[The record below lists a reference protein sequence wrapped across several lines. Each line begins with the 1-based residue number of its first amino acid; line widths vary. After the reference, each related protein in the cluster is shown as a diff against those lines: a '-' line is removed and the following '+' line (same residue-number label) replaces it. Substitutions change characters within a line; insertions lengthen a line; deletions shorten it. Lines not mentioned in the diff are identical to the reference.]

1 MLYLRCHQIIYLEV
15 IMCVNRARLPSPW
28 NLTRMTVYVYRT
40 VLDSI
45 NGVSSTRHT
54 SLAAVTLREGEVRQF
69 QFVEDDTLMVL
80 WSDASMCHPQFY
92 VHDVLPLTFK

>member
-1 MLYLRCHQIIYLEV
+1 MPLIRLELSNS
-15 IMCVNRARLPSPW
+15 MS
-28 NLTRMTVYVYRT
+28 VYIYRT

-54 SLAAVTLREGEVRQF
+54 SLAAVSLPEGEIRQL

-80 WSDASMCHPQFY
+80 WSNASMYRPQSIIRTLLLTLRRRILLPPQ
-92 VHDVLPLTFK
+92 LPLPARFSPTHI